1 LGDTPHFQSAGHVI
15 KLGGA
20 MKSAKTNLAIK
31 DAVRVKSAEMWL
43 KMGEPFQALL
53 ELQRLTKGAWKHPW
67 TENVFWRA
75 AHELS

>member
-1 LGDTPHFQSAGHVI
+1 
-15 KLGGA
+15 
-20 MKSAKTNLAIK
+20 MKPAKTNLGIK

-53 ELQRLTKGAWKHPW
+53 ELQRLPKKAWKHPW

-75 AHELS
+75 AHALS